1 MGVLTAPLKDLA
13 LMDVFYDRDADH
25 GLIKAKRV
33 AVIGYGA
40 QGHAHALNLRDAG
53 ANVVVALHDGARR
66 AAEARA
72 AGFRVVSVADAA
84 RECDVLMLCAPDEA
98 IPDLFAAEIAP
109 HLRSGQALLFAHGFA
124 MHFKLIAPPA
134 EMDVAMVAPKGP
146 GRALRDV
153 FTRGGGLPCI
163 VAVAQ
168 DASGQA
174 MALALSYGAAIG
186 CGRAGMIASSFA
198 IETEGD
204 LYGEQVVLCGGLSH
218 LIRTA
223 WEVQVEAGTPPELAY
238 FDCLHEVKLL
248 SDLIHERGIAG
259 MHLAISNTAE
269 YGEYVT
275 GPRIIDARVKD
286 AMRAVMADVRSGKFA
301 REWMA
306 EHRAGAP
313 NLQRMRDAAASH
325 PIEDAGRT
333 VRAMLGEAK

>member
-1 MGVLTAPLKDLA
+1 MQVS
-13 LMDVFYDRDADH
+13 YERDADLA
-25 GLIKAKRV
+25 LIKAKKV

-53 ANVVVALHDGARR
+53 VDVRVALHAAARR
-66 AAEARA
+66 AEQARADGFSPIGVAEAA
-72 AGFRVVSVADAA
+72 QSAD
-84 RECDVLMLCAPDEA
+84 MLVMCAPDEVM
-98 IPDLFAAEIAP
+98 PDLYAAEIAP
-109 HLRSGQALLFAHGFA
+109 HLKAGQTLMFVHGFA
-124 MHFKLIAPPA
+124 YHYGFIKPPA
-134 EMDVAMVAPKGP
+134 DVNVVMVAPKGP
-146 GRALRDV
+146 GKALREAFV
-153 FTRGGGLPCI
+153 KGGGLPCL

-168 DASGQA
+168 DTGGAE
-174 MALALSYGAAIG
+174 ALAYSYAAAIG
-186 CGRAGMIASSFA
+186 CGRAGMIASDFR

-223 WEVQVEAGTPPELAY
+223 WEVQVESGTPPELAY

-269 YGEYVT
+269 WGEYVT

-286 AMRAVMADVRSGKFA
+286 AMRAVMADVQNGKFA
-301 REWMA
+301 REWME

-313 NLQRMRDAAASH
+313 NLAKAREAAAAH
-325 PIEDAGRT
+325 PIEEAGRT
-333 VRAMLGEAK
+333 VRALLGKSE

>member
-1 MGVLTAPLKDLA
+1 MHVL
-13 LMDVFYDRDADH
+13 YERDADPA
-25 GLIKAKRV
+25 LIKAKRV

-53 ANVVVALHDGARR
+53 VGDIVVALRR
-66 AAEARA
+66 GSPSEARA
-72 AGFRVVSVADAA
+72 NADNFLVVDVAEAA
-84 RECDVLMLCAPDEA
+84 RESDVLVMCAPDEVM
-98 IPDLFAAEIAP
+98 PDLYAAEIAP
-109 HLRSGQALLFAHGFA
+109 YLRAGQTLLFAHGFA
-124 MHFKLIAPPA
+124 IHYGFIAPPA
-134 EMDVAMVAPKGP
+134 DVNVVMVAPKGP
-146 GRALRDV
+146 GKALREA
-153 FTRGGGLPCI
+153 FIKGGGLPAI

-168 DASGQA
+168 DTGGAE
-174 MALALSYGAAIG
+174 ALAYSYAAAIG
-186 CGRAGMIASSFA
+186 CGRAGMIPSTFKV
-198 IETEGD
+198 ETEGD

-218 LIRTA
+218 LIRAA

-269 YGEYVT
+269 WGEYVT

-286 AMRAVMADVRSGKFA
+286 AMRAVMADVQSGKFA
-301 REWMA
+301 RDWMA

-313 NLQRMRDAAASH
+313 NLAKMREAAATH

-333 VRAMLGEAK
+333 VRSLLQGSWR

>member
-1 MGVLTAPLKDLA
+1 MQVRYEK
-13 LMDVFYDRDADH
+13 DADPA
-25 GLIKAKRV
+25 LIGAKSV

-53 ANVVVALHDGARR
+53 VNVIVALQAGARR
-66 AAEARA
+66 EAQARDD
-72 AGFRVVSVADAA
+72 GFEIVSVAEAA
-84 RECDVLMLCAPDEA
+84 QRADVLVMCAPDEVM
-98 IPDLFAAEIAP
+98 PDLYAAEIAP
-109 HLRSGQALLFAHGFA
+109 HLRDGQTLMFVHGFA
-124 MHFKLIAPPA
+124 VHFGFISAPA
-134 EMDVAMVAPKGP
+134 GVDVAMVAPKGP
-146 GRALRDV
+146 GKALREAY
-153 FTRGGGLPCI
+153 TRGGGLPCI

-168 DASGQA
+168 DASGGAAA
-174 MALALSYGAAIG
+174 MAHSYGAAIG
-186 CGRAGMIASSFA
+186 CGRAGMIESSFK

-204 LYGEQVVLCGGLSH
+204 LYCEQVVLCGGLTH

-275 GPRIIDARVKD
+275 GPRVIDAHVKD
-286 AMRAVMADVRSGKFA
+286 AMRAVLADVQSGKFA

-306 EHRAGAP
+306 EHRAGGP
-313 NLQRMRDAAASH
+313 NLARLREAAAAH
-325 PIEDAGRT
+325 PIEDAGRA
-333 VRAMLGEAK
+333 VRAMLGKDS

>member
-1 MGVLTAPLKDLA
+1 MRVS
-13 LMDVFYDRDADH
+13 YERDADLA
-25 GLIKAKRV
+25 LIKAKRV

-53 ANVVVALHDGARR
+53 VDVVVALHAGARR
-66 AAEARA
+66 AGEARS
-72 AGFRVVSVADAA
+72 AGFEIISVTEAAQTRDAL
-84 RECDVLMLCAPDEA
+84 VMCAPDEVM
-98 IPDLFAAEIAP
+98 PDLYAADIAP
-109 HLRSGQALLFAHGFA
+109 HLHAGQTLMFVHGFA
-124 MHFKLIAPPA
+124 VHYGFIAAP
-134 EMDVAMVAPKGP
+134 VGVNVVMVAPKGP
-146 GRALRDV
+146 GKALREAYV
-153 FTRGGGLPCI
+153 KGGGLPCI

-168 DASGQA
+168 DNGGAE
-174 MALALSYGAAIG
+174 ALAYSYAAAIG
-186 CGRAGMIASSFA
+186 CGRAGMIASSFK

-248 SDLIHERGIAG
+248 SDLIHDRGIAG

-269 YGEYVT
+269 WGEYVT

-286 AMRAVMADVRSGKFA
+286 AMRAVMADVQSGKFA
-301 REWMA
+301 RDWMG

-313 NLQRMRDAAASH
+313 NLAKMREAAAAH
-325 PIEDAGRT
+325 PIEAAGEK
-333 VRAMLGEAK
+333 VRALLGK